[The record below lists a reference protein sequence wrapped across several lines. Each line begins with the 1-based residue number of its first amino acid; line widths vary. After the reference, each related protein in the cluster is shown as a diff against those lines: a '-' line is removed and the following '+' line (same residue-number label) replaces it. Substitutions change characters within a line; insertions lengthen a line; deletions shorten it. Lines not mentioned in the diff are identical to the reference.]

1 MKKVKNLVFLVL
13 LGVITSIS
21 LTGSVSAAGWK

>member
-21 LTGSVSAAGWK
+21 LTSRVSAAGWK